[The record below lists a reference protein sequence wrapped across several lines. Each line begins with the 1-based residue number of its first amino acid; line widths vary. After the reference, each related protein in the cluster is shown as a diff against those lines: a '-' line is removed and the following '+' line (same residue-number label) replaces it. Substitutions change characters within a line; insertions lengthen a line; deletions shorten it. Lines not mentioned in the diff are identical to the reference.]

1 MQYMDDAAADVERPD
16 IIAAQ
21 FRLSA
26 KNLFLTYP
34 HCGVQLEI
42 ARDIIL
48 EALGRGN
55 VEYMVVAHERH
66 QDGDLHIHAVVC
78 LIVRCDIRNANLLD
92 LGEYHGNYQAIRNVR
107 ASVRY
112 VKKDNVFIEYG
123 TINAKYAD
131 AEDRAAVLAKLVQCT
146 SEADAMHFIYVN
158 GHARESYLLLQY
170 WKTKQ
175 GESKPGA
182 RFARDAFLP
191 CASLLAALEELEE
204 SDRCLLLIGPSGWGK
219 TQYLLAHYN
228 ERQIVRATH
237 MDDLK
242 KISKTTEILILDDL
256 SYGHL
261 PRQTLLHLF
270 DMKTDR
276 SVHVRYTV
284 ANLHQSLLVILV
296 GNELELVL
304 GAHIEDVA
312 VMRRVTVF
320 QLPHRLWD

>member
-1 MQYMDDAAADVERPD
+1 MQFLDDIADERPEVV
-16 IIAAQ
+16 APQ

-34 HCGVQLEI
+34 HCGVPLE
-42 ARDIIL
+42 ASRDIIL

-55 VEYMVVAHERH
+55 VEYMVIAHERH

-78 LIVRCDIRNANLLD
+78 LAVRCDIRNPNLLD

-131 AEDRAAVLAKLVQCT
+131 AEDRKVVLEQIAKCS
-146 SEADAMHFIYVN
+146 SEAEAMHFIYVN
-158 GHARESYLLLQY
+158 GHSRDSYLLLQY

-175 GESKPGA
+175 GESKPGS
-182 RFARDAFLP
+182 RFAREDFLV
-191 CASLLAALEELEE
+191 CQSLLDVLGELAE
-204 SDRCLLLIGPSGWGK
+204 SDQCLLLIGPSGWGK
-219 TQYLLAHYN
+219 TQYLLAHYS
-228 ERQIVRATH
+228 ELQIVRATH

-242 KISKTTEILILDDL
+242 RVSKTTNLLILDDL
-256 SYGHL
+256 SFGHL

-276 SVHVRYTV
+276 SVHVRYSV
-284 ANLHQSLLVILV
+284 ANLHSSLLVIIV

-304 GAHIEDVA
+304 GSHTEDVA
-312 VMRRVTVF
+312 VMRRLRVF
-320 QLPHRLWD
+320 QLPHKLWD